1 MKPFSV
7 KDYTKDPSRKVV
19 TRDGKPA
26 RVICTDLK
34 HKYPVIAA
42 LDYGYDEE
50 RIFFYDECGRLGGVT
65 DSSCDL
71 FFEEKNTKKKGWIN
85 IYKSNYRED
94 EYFTSSIYWDKD
106 DALAHA
112 TNSKIQSTVLTTCV
126 EWEE

>member
-1 MKPFSV
+1 MKQFSV

-50 RIFFYDECGRLGGVT
+50 RIFFYDECGRCDAEI
-65 DSSCDL
+65 DSVYDL
-71 FFEEKNTKKKGWIN
+71 FFGPVKKIAWANLYCTELGTLSSGEFFKTEEAALKEKV
-85 IYKSNYRED
+85 
-94 EYFTSSIYWDKD
+94 KD
-106 DALAHA
+106 LG
-112 TNSKIQSTVLTTCV
+112 KYITTFKV
-126 EWEE
+126 QWEE

>member
-42 LDYGYDEE
+42 LDYGYGEE
-50 RIFFYDECGRLGGVT
+50 RIFFL
-65 DSSCDL
+65 
-71 FFEEKNTKKKGWIN
+71 
-85 IYKSNYRED
+85 
-94 EYFTSSIYWDKD
+94 
-106 DALAHA
+106 
-112 TNSKIQSTVLTTCV
+112 
-126 EWEE
+126 